1 MSGAAMKVLSEN
13 DNVPGKAGTKLV
25 NGVAGDR
32 LLSMIKK
39 IEALE
44 SQKAEIGEEIKG
56 VYGEAKSHGFDPKI
70 MRKVVSIRKRE
81 PAEVDEEQMLLDV
94 YMQAI
99 GMGVE

>member
-1 MSGAAMKVLSEN
+1 MSNVAALKIPNEQSN
-13 DNVPGKAGTKLV
+13 IDDTKFV

-32 LLSMIKK
+32 LLSLIRK

-44 SQKAEIGEEIKG
+44 SQKAEIAEEVKG
-56 VYGEAKSHGFDPKI
+56 VYGEAKAHGFDPKI
-70 MRKVVSIRKRE
+70 MKKVVSIRKRE
-81 PAEVDEEQMLLDV
+81 KAEVDEEQMLLDV